1 MCAVTGNVQLYGSG
15 VLKNDFEGFDGHA
28 SGNLAAFVSYSAT
41 NGYGDIVGA
50 PGKQPLQRPER
61 RDSFVNNTVFQS
73 KEQAYG
79 YANAICSGGSA
90 TVLAD
95 NTIYTPSGNITEC
108 GEPLAKWQAAGN
120 DPGTVAL
127 PASAADPVA
136 FVDLARAVLAPGM
149 TGLVTEAPEFTAA
162 YDAVLG
168 RERRQR

>member
-1 MCAVTGNVQLYGSG
+1 VQLYGSG
-15 VLKNDFEGFDGHA
+15 VLKNDFEGHDGHGW
-28 SGNLAAFVSYSAT
+28 GNLAAFVEYSAT
-41 NGYGDIVGA
+41 NGYGDVIGA
-50 PGKQPLQRPER
+50 PGKQPLQLPAH
-61 RDSFVNNTVFQS
+61 RDSFYNNTVYQV

-79 YANAICSGGSA
+79 YANAICTGPSA
-90 TVLAD
+90 TVLAN
-95 NTIYTPSGNITEC
+95 NTIYTPSGNVTEC

-149 TGLVTEAPEFTAA
+149 AALAAEAPEFTAA

-168 RERRQR
+168 RAHRVR